1 MGVRKV
7 KDPQKKDSSLQG
19 TFVSVLAMGL
29 FLALSWL
36 GVFLLFMS
44 RF

>member
-1 MGVRKV
+1 M
-7 KDPQKKDSSLQG
+7 KDPQKRDSSLQG
-19 TFVSVLAMGL
+19 TFVSVLVLGL
-29 FLALSWL
+29 FLAVSCI

>member
-1 MGVRKV
+1 M
-7 KDPQKKDSSLQG
+7 KDPQKRDSSLQG
-19 TFVSVLAMGL
+19 TFVSVLVLGL
-29 FLALSWL
+29 FLAVSWI